1 MDDRKM
7 NLFMIPHGW
16 HSRMRYGT
24 ITGATALEK
33 ALCLMNVLKSRLP
46 GDEITLK
53 GDGRKV
59 CVSVCGKEYVFQT
72 SKDLDLPEKCDF
84 EF

>member
-1 MDDRKM
+1 
-7 NLFMIPHGW
+7 
-16 HSRMRYGT
+16 
-24 ITGATALEK
+24 
-33 ALCLMNVLKSRLP
+33 MNVLKSRLP